1 MSDQLLPLRG
11 ERVVQ
16 SSSQD
21 RLPELRTAMRTILIL
36 ALFVGIGIFE
46 TSGREHGQTILL
58 ANPDSIHILLGE
70 EATIDYIYKQTLNG
84 SLTVNLNTSSELSL
98 DVNHLAFNNTRKQQK
113 IKVKGVAV
121 TGRSFVDVK
130 DCADKTCPF
139 NSQDVYV
146 TVTVSHSVIIKYL
159 IDVVGWIYFTAW
171 TISFWPQIIL
181 NFQRR
186 SVVGL
191 NFDFIV
197 LNILGFT
204 CYSIYNVFLY
214 FLPNVQDE
222 YFHEFPRGSI
232 PVTIPDLAFAL
243 HAVFASLLT
252 GIQCL
257 IYERAN
263 QRISYTCIGWT
274 VVLLLFAFGSLIA
287 AWAHALNW
295 FGFITYLSYVKMAV
309 SLSKYTPQAITNF
322 RRRSTVGWS
331 IGNVL
336 LDFTGGCFSI
346 LQMVLIGSNTN
357 DWSGFAG
364 NPVKFGL
371 GLVSIIFD
379 ILFMVQHF
387 ILYRHTDSYEI
398 RTNDDN
404 TDESIRTSTSPSSN
418 MSKRKVLLMG
428 KSGAGKT
435 SMRSIIF
442 ANYIARDCSRL
453 GPTMEVEHAHVKFL
467 GNMVLHLWDCGGQE
481 TFMEN
486 YMTAQKDQIFK
497 NVQVLIYVFDV
508 ESREVD
514 KDYRNYQS
522 CLEALIQNSPTAKVF
537 CLVHKMDLIPEES
550 REKVFN
556 DKRKDIIQISDS
568 VSTRHRSEI
577 ALECYRSSIWDES
590 LYKAWSSV
598 IHELIGNIKTMEAKL
613 KQFAEIMDAY
623 EVLLFEKATFLVI
636 AETQRGSHDDIHR
649 FEKVSNIIKQFKL
662 SCSRMGSQFES
673 IEIRNTNYSVFIDTF
688 TNNTYIMVILPDGN
702 VSSTATIMN
711 IRNARKHF
719 EKLDIEHSNSPLN
732 LHDFLPST
740 ITEIATDVV
749 QNCQYVVLV
758 GTLANR
764 IYAHS
769 PKHVKSSRF
778 PVIVVWLLF
787 LFTCL
792 IDGSVSE
799 HTIFYRLFISGLTL
813 LSLIYNQTRSNY
825 VEISDQNETS
835 STQPDGSAQFTDFN
849 YNHARFPKLS
859 SMMPTESN
867 KTDYADW
874 LDDDLDEPQLAEFG
888 AEKKRIRELTPFSEL
903 SVRLNSLNLRRTK
916 PLVDIFATDT
926 STNQPSSMLSVAAL
940 QPSQISNK
948 PFASKR
954 QSSNFVNNI
963 DLRVD
968 KPKWPR
974 NFFST
979 SFIAS
984 STPVDCSPNTSDHQ
998 LRFRADRPTIKLSP
1012 TAVAQS
1018 FRSLPRPTANKSRY
1032 SLCRNL
1038 VFCSLTVIIIS
1049 IVIVAFQTI
1058 RSIAKVDE

>member
-1 MSDQLLPLRG
+1 
-11 ERVVQ
+11 
-16 SSSQD
+16 
-21 RLPELRTAMRTILIL
+21 
-36 ALFVGIGIFE
+36 
-46 TSGREHGQTILL
+46 
-58 ANPDSIHILLGE
+58 
-70 EATIDYIYKQTLNG
+70 
-84 SLTVNLNTSSELSL
+84 
-98 DVNHLAFNNTRKQQK
+98 
-113 IKVKGVAV
+113 
-121 TGRSFVDVK
+121 
-130 DCADKTCPF
+130 
-139 NSQDVYV
+139 
-146 TVTVSHSVIIKYL
+146 
-159 IDVVGWIYFTAW
+159 
-171 TISFWPQIIL
+171 
-181 NFQRR
+181 
-186 SVVGL
+186 
-191 NFDFIV
+191 
-197 LNILGFT
+197 
-204 CYSIYNVFLY
+204 
-214 FLPNVQDE
+214 
-222 YFHEFPRGSI
+222 
-232 PVTIPDLAFAL
+232 
-243 HAVFASLLT
+243 
-252 GIQCL
+252 
-257 IYERAN
+257 
-263 QRISYTCIGWT
+263 
-274 VVLLLFAFGSLIA
+274 
-287 AWAHALNW
+287 
-295 FGFITYLSYVKMAV
+295 
-309 SLSKYTPQAITNF
+309 
-322 RRRSTVGWS
+322 
-331 IGNVL
+331 
-336 LDFTGGCFSI
+336 
-346 LQMVLIGSNTN
+346 
-357 DWSGFAG
+357 
-364 NPVKFGL
+364 
-371 GLVSIIFD
+371 
-379 ILFMVQHF
+379 
-387 ILYRHTDSYEI
+387 
-398 RTNDDN
+398 
-404 TDESIRTSTSPSSN
+404 

-719 EKLDIEHSNSPLN
+719 EKLDIEEGILIGRLDNSREYLNNLQTFNLTFAQCFGSMVVAYRDCRHNEREDGWCKTCETVGGSLEWFLSLLLFLSHLHHSVEHSNSPLN
-732 LHDFLPST
+732 LHAFLPST

-749 QNCQYVVLV
+749 RNCQYVVLV

-769 PKHVKSSRF
+769 PKHVKSLQF
-778 PVIVVWLLF
+778 PVIVIWLLF

-792 IDGSVSE
+792 IDASASE

-813 LSLIYNQTRSNY
+813 LSLIYNQTRSNN
-825 VEISDQNETS
+825 VKTSDRNEIS
-835 STQPDGSAQFTDFN
+835 STQIDGSAQFTDFN
-849 YNHARFPKLS
+849 YNHARFPQLS
-859 SMMPTESN
+859 SMMPT
-867 KTDYADW
+867 DYANW
-874 LDDDLDEPQLAEFG
+874 LDDDLDEPQLPEFG
-888 AEKKRIRELTPFSEL
+888 AEKKRTRELTPFSEL
-903 SVRLNSLNLRRTK
+903 SVRLNSLNLKRTK
-916 PLVDIFATDT
+916 PLVDIFATDPP
-926 STNQPSSMLSVAAL
+926 TNQSSSMLSAAAL
-940 QPSQISNK
+940 TPSQISNK
-948 PFASKR
+948 PFTSKR
-954 QSSNFVNNI
+954 QSPNLVNKI

-984 STPVDCSPNTSDHQ
+984 STPIDCSLNTSDQQ
-998 LRFRADRPTIKLSP
+998 LCFRPHRTTNNLSP

-1018 FRSLPRPTANKSRY
+1018 FRPTVKKSRY
-1032 SLCRNL
+1032 NPCRNL
-1038 VFCSLTVIIIS
+1038 VFCSLLIIIIS

-1058 RSIAKVDE
+1058 RSSPKIDE

>member
-11 ERVVQ
+11 ERVVR
-16 SSSQD
+16 SLQD
-21 RLPELRTAMRTILIL
+21 RSLELRTAMRTILIL
-36 ALFVGIGIFE
+36 SLFVGIGIFE
-46 TSGREHGQTILL
+46 TSGREHGETILST
-58 ANPDSIHILLGE
+58 NPDSIHILLGE
-70 EATIDYIYKQTLNG
+70 EATIDYNYNPL
-84 SLTVNLNTSSELSL
+84 
-98 DVNHLAFNNTRKQQK
+98 
-113 IKVKGVAV
+113 
-121 TGRSFVDVK
+121 
-130 DCADKTCPF
+130 
-139 NSQDVYV
+139 DVYV

-159 IDVVGWIYFTAW
+159 IDVVGWIYFAAW
-171 TISFWPQIIL
+171 SISFWPQIIL

-191 NFDFIV
+191 NFDFIA

-204 CYSIYNVFLY
+204 CYSTYNVFLY
-214 FLPNVQDE
+214 FLPSVQ
-222 YFHEFPRGSI
+222 
-232 PVTIPDLAFAL
+232 
-243 HAVFASLLT
+243 
-252 GIQCL
+252 
-257 IYERAN
+257 RAN

-274 VVLLLFAFGSLIA
+274 VVLLLFAAGSLVA
-287 AWAHALNW
+287 TLFHALNW

-309 SLSKYTPQAITNF
+309 SLSKYSPQAIMNF
-322 RRRSTVGWS
+322 RRKSTVGWS

-379 ILFMVQHF
+379 ILFMF
-387 ILYRHTDSYEI
+387 
-398 RTNDDN
+398 
-404 TDESIRTSTSPSSN
+404 SN

-497 NVQVLIYVFDV
+497 NVLIYVFDV

-688 TNNTYIMVILPDGN
+688 TNNTYIMVILPD
-702 VSSTATIMN
+702 
-711 IRNARKHF
+711 
-719 EKLDIEHSNSPLN
+719 
-732 LHDFLPST
+732 
-740 ITEIATDVV
+740 ATDVV
-749 QNCQYVVLV
+749 RNCQYVVLV

-769 PKHVKSSRF
+769 PKHVKSLQF
-778 PVIVVWLLF
+778 PVIVIWLLF

-792 IDGSVSE
+792 IDASASE

-813 LSLIYNQTRSNY
+813 LSLIYNQTRSNN
-825 VEISDQNETS
+825 VKTSDRNEIS
-835 STQPDGSAQFTDFN
+835 STQIDGSAQFTDFN
-849 YNHARFPKLS
+849 YNHARFPQLS
-859 SMMPTESN
+859 SMMPT
-867 KTDYADW
+867 DYANW
-874 LDDDLDEPQLAEFG
+874 LDDDLDEPQLPEFG
-888 AEKKRIRELTPFSEL
+888 AEKKRTRELTPFSEL
-903 SVRLNSLNLRRTK
+903 SVRLNSLNLKRTK
-916 PLVDIFATDT
+916 PLVDIFATDPP
-926 STNQPSSMLSVAAL
+926 TNQSSSMLSAAAL
-940 QPSQISNK
+940 TPSQISNK
-948 PFASKR
+948 PFTSKR
-954 QSSNFVNNI
+954 QS
-963 DLRVD
+963 
-968 KPKWPR
+968 P
-974 NFFST
+974 
-979 SFIAS
+979 
-984 STPVDCSPNTSDHQ
+984 
-998 LRFRADRPTIKLSP
+998 
-1012 TAVAQS
+1012 
-1018 FRSLPRPTANKSRY
+1018 
-1032 SLCRNL
+1032 NL
-1038 VFCSLTVIIIS
+1038 VVSFNLSNCQL
-1049 IVIVAFQTI
+1049 
-1058 RSIAKVDE
+1058 D